1 MIDMV
6 CPAATNSAIAVVFIV
21 EAKVHS
27 SGAIP
32 KLTRVPTPPTTPT
45 QKRSKPNGMIPI
57 LSLLKSTTKN
67 QVS

>member
-27 SGAIP
+27 NGAIP
-32 KLTRVPTPPTTPT
+32 KLTRVPTPPTTQT
-45 QKRSKPNGMIPI
+45 SSKPKWND
-57 LSLLKSTTKN
+57 SYFLLKSTTKN